1 MVALVYVLF
10 ISFTFSVIAYTFIT
24 TSIKF
29 NFPKINKESMDINSF
44 SKFTSLYP
52 REEEKTNSPPVLIN
66 LISTVT
72 GSVKLALIEVNG
84 NSQIVRIGSQVG
96 DMKVVDIQRN
106 YIILS
111 KNEEKIVVS
120 FDYKQEASSKAL
132 STSTET
138 PSKSLQATIPRGE
151 LERITSDPGL
161 MFRQIR
167 LVPFVEGGRTKGF
180 LFEWVESGSIFD
192 RAGIKQGDV
201 LLSINNQ
208 EIKSGED
215 AFRILQI
222 LRNESSIKLSIERG
236 GEIMEIL
243 LRIE

>member
-1 MVALVYVLF
+1 MIVWVYGLF
-10 ISFTFSVIAYTFIT
+10 ISFASLAIFYAFIT

-29 NFPKINKESMDINSF
+29 NLPKISRESIDINSF
-44 SKFTSLYP
+44 SKFASLYS
-52 REEEKTNSPPVLIN
+52 REEEKTKSQPVLIT

-96 DMKVVDIQRN
+96 NMKVVDIQRN

-111 KNEEKIVVS
+111 RGEEKIKVG
-120 FDYKQEASSKAL
+120 FDYGQGDFSKAF
-132 STSTET
+132 STESS
-138 PSKSLQATIPRGE
+138 SKSLQATIPRGE

-180 LFEWVESGSIFD
+180 LFEWIESGSLFD

-222 LRNESSIKLSIERG
+222 LRNESSIKLSIKRG
-236 GEIMEIL
+236 GEIMEIF